1 MTDPFPTL
9 FDPAA
14 VSAELKQRLASLP
27 CVAEAVPGIGGTIK
41 GEPAHFVVEEILPYA
56 PCGEGEHVFV
66 VLRRSGWNT
75 ADVARVLGDA
85 FKVPGVDVGWGGRKD
100 KQALVTQTFSI
111 RLPLDL
117 PQDRIQ
123 AQLADQPFEILGI
136 ERHRNKLK
144 TGHVAANRFRIFLT
158 GVGPQALDQAG
169 RIAAILDRCGV
180 PNYFGEQRFGIEM
193 RNLDRAARLFS
204 ARRTPRGKDNRFL
217 VSALQGALFNCWLS
231 QRFAD
236 SCHDRVLPGDVVQK
250 TDTGGLFIVE
260 DEQEANE
267 RFTNGEILYTGPIFG
282 HKMKA
287 AAHLAGRREEALL
300 AHFSLRAAMFKPLR
314 APGTRRAGLIRLAD
328 LSVRAADQGLV
339 FKFTLPAGAYATTV
353 LREFTRP
360 SPTGKTAGNGAGR
373 GISGCTGMD
382 A

>member
-1 MTDPFPTL
+1 MTDPFPTI

-14 VSAELKQRLASLP
+14 VSAELKQRLACLP
-27 CVAEAVPGIGGTIK
+27 CVAAAVPGIGGTIK
-41 GEPAHFVVEEILPYA
+41 AEPAHFVVEEILPYA
-56 PCGEGEHVFV
+56 PCGQGEHVFIT
-66 VLRRSGWNT
+66 LRRSGWNT

-85 FKVPGVDVGWGGRKD
+85 FKVPRVEVGWGGRKD

-123 AQLADQPFEILGI
+123 AQLTGLPFEILAI

-144 TGHVAANRFRIFLT
+144 TGHVAANRFRILLS

-169 RIAAILDRCGV
+169 RITAILDHWGV
-180 PNYFGEQRFGIEM
+180 PNYFGEQRFGIDL
-193 RNLDRAARLFS
+193 RNLDRAARLFC
-204 ARRTPRGKDNRFL
+204 AKRTPRGKDNLFL

-236 SCHDRVLPGDVVQK
+236 GCHDRILPGDVVQK

-260 DEQEANE
+260 DEREANE
-267 RFTNGEILYTGPIFG
+267 RFANGKILYTGPIFG

-287 AAHLAGRREEALL
+287 AARAAGRREAELL
-300 AHFSLRAAMFKPLR
+300 AHFSLQAAMFRPLR

-328 LSVRAADQGLV
+328 LSIRAVDQGLV

-360 SPTGKTAGNGAGR
+360 SPTGETAGDGAGR
-373 GISGCTGMD
+373 GTSSPTGMN